1 MMTPEMALQV
11 LTLATANLQAT
22 RQQHNEIGAALQ
34 TLQGIVA
41 ASKLV
46 ASEPKKTEPKA
57 K

>member
-22 RQQHNEIGAALQ
+22 RQQHQEIASALQ
-34 TLQGIVA
+34 VVQGLIQT
-41 ASKLV
+41 SKAPL
-46 ASEPKKTEPKA
+46 AEAKKPAEA